1 MVLVEI
7 SGLVRDEQD
16 LGKDE
21 GQHTICIDLDWDTE
35 IQHIFR
41 SCFSGFIMPEEIIR
55 LSSYD
60 HSHRSFRS
68 WSQVLDEYPAQKL
81 RIVTNKPSDFVAGE
95 INMDDSFLHFINLE
109 HNEPMTADLSV
120 PTSGGGSEELV
131 IDGLRIKFHRTIRIP
146 DDNRLHQLPKSLG
159 AFSLYNVSAFS
170 ERLPEHISET
180 GGVFF
185 PMWQREAMWIQ
196 FKSLAKS
203 FAVRVNV
210 GKVNVISG
218 LTLDEKA
225 VKQDYVVIPGQPW
238 LDGIAIEP
246 GVVRQ
251 FVAMP
256 LGSGYTVEGQITGD
270 EKFGGFQIEVTPA
283 YQKLG
288 TKSFWCEGHDG
299 NCIDF
304 KESDTPRDC
313 GLEKGKTIFMSPNP
327 RTFYRVPKLQDFL
340 GPEEVP
346 EDIGSLSLTALI
358 IPAPQVYGLGPGEG
372 GGTNSGVRRKLPLVD
387 EEGRIN
393 RPHRVASIHSTIIGR
408 HKLST
413 SNLPM
418 SSDRIRCFQSH
429 PCNVDTIENP
439 QIKSTNGDTDTA
451 TKSQLE
457 VMGIAAGGKLIQDLV
472 TDSKPRHVW
481 NTSRTC
487 LTNVHIFSP
496 ASFEAV
502 THIVP
507 YDVPITA
514 KDYADAGLPFF
525 VIEEDPDNR
534 IDGSETL
541 DAVKSVSKM
550 DEQIGVDTSGASSTD
565 TKAPKRVRPCN
576 HQFCFSCVK
585 QVEVQTGQK
594 WRCPAAGCGA
604 EIVRVAGFSAP
615 MNLPGEEA
623 FKVDVPVVLLKVEDG
638 RTRFQSVSKMRI

>member
-1 MVLVEI
+1 MVVVEI
-7 SGLVRDEQD
+7 SGLVKDGQD
-16 LGKDE
+16 LSKDE

-35 IQHIFR
+35 LPHIFR
-41 SCFSGFIMPEEIIR
+41 NCFSGFIKPDEIIR
-55 LSSYD
+55 PASHD
-60 HSHRSFRS
+60 RSHRSFDS
-68 WSQVLDEYPAQKL
+68 WSQVLDEHPLQKL
-81 RIVTNKPSDFVAGE
+81 GVVTDKPSDFVAGE

-109 HNEPMTADLSV
+109 DKEPMNATLSV

-131 IDGLRIKFHRTIRIP
+131 IDDLRIKFHRTIRIP

-159 AFSLYNVSAFS
+159 AFPLYNVGAFS
-170 ERLPEHISET
+170 ERLPEHIAET

-196 FKSLAKS
+196 FESLAKS
-203 FAVRVNV
+203 YAVRVNV
-210 GKVNVISG
+210 GKVNAISG
-218 LTLDEKA
+218 LTLNEKA
-225 VKQDYVVIPGQPW
+225 VKQDYIVIPGQPW

-288 TKSFWCEGHDG
+288 TKSFWCMGHAG
-299 NCIDF
+299 NCIDL
-304 KESDTPRDC
+304 KEADTPRDC

-327 RTFYRVPKLQDFL
+327 RKFYRAPKLQDFL
-340 GPEEVP
+340 EPVEMF
-346 EDIGSLSLTALI
+346 DDLASLSLKVEYDMSVLPDPPFTPI
-358 IPAPQVYGLGPGEG
+358 GEG
-372 GGTNSGVRRKLPLVD
+372 SRVYRLRKTPPRARGRTPPDARERAAAATGDSPPAQQPPL
-387 EEGRIN
+387 R
-393 RPHRVASIHSTIIGR
+393 
-408 HKLST
+408 
-413 SNLPM
+413 
-418 SSDRIRCFQSH
+418 
-429 PCNVDTIENP
+429 
-439 QIKSTNGDTDTA
+439 
-451 TKSQLE
+451 LE

-472 TDSKPRHVW
+472 ADSKSRHAW

-507 YDVPITA
+507 HDVPITA

-525 VIEEDPDNR
+525 VVEEDPDNR

-541 DAVKSVSKM
+541 NAVHSVES
-550 DEQIGVDTSGASSTD
+550 
-565 TKAPKRVRPCN
+565 
-576 HQFCFSCVK
+576 
-585 QVEVQTGQK
+585 QTGQR
-594 WRCPAAGCGA
+594 WRCPAASCEA